1 MKVCLPSSKTKRYL
15 TGMDWVIGALNNISR
30 RSSGRTNDSQIVLEL
45 DGPFDDGRFRSAIA
59 DFVRLFPV
67 LGGVIARDWN
77 LAPYW
82 KMPRPGY
89 APSVPVETETVPE
102 SDLFQA
108 LARSANTDLPRK
120 RQHLAF
126 HVFHIG
132 ERRHFVAM
140 HFDHRLF
147 DARGAEN
154 FLELFHRWYR
164 GEDCGARIAQITLI
178 EPAHLSKW
186 KRKFDAGKLLGQA
199 LRGFMATTP
208 VLFPRPSPLKGRG
221 SKFALVEFGE
231 QESQAITDR
240 AYRDAGF
247 LMFMPYALAAV
258 VQALDAVRKRNGV
271 SGQDYTVSVSVDLRT
286 PDTAATKLFFNHVSF
301 MFFRIP
307 VAVAGNRQQTIE
319 AVRSQMYEQI
329 KIKLPQAIA
338 ESSMLM
344 RILPLS
350 VLSRLMLRP
359 LRGEFASLGFA
370 CVGKGGYA
378 SPEFMEARA
387 ANLFHMPLVPVPP
400 GLGFV
405 VNQFGSRI
413 NVVLSHMDGMF
424 SDEDVRAIQDDVRRG
439 L

>member
-1 MKVCLPSSKTKRYL
+1 MKVCLPFSKTKRYL
-15 TGMDWVIGALNNISR
+15 TGMDWSIAALDDMNR
-30 RSSGRTNDSQIVLEL
+30 RTTGGTNSSQIVLEL
-45 DGPFDDGRFRSAIA
+45 SGPFDDGRFRSAIA
-59 DFVRLFPV
+59 DFVRQFPV
-67 LGGVIARDWN
+67 LGGVVTRDWN

-82 KMPRPGY
+82 KMPRPGC
-89 APSVPVETETVPE
+89 APSVPVKTETVPE

-108 LARSANTDLPRK
+108 LARSANARFPDK

-126 HVFHIG
+126 RVFHTG

-140 HFDHRLF
+140 HFDHLLF

-164 GEDCGARIAQITLI
+164 GEDCDARIAQIALT
-178 EPAHLSKW
+178 ESAHLCKW
-186 KRKFDAGKLLGQA
+186 KRKFEAGKLLVRT
-199 LRGFMATTP
+199 LRAFRETTL
-208 VLFPRPSPLKGRG
+208 VLFRRPLPLKGRG
-221 SKFALVEFGE
+221 FTFALMEFGE
-231 QESQAITDR
+231 RESQAITDR
-240 AYRDAGF
+240 AYREAGF
-247 LMFMPYALAAV
+247 LMFMPYALAVV

-271 SGQDYTVSVSVDLRT
+271 SGQDFLVSVSVDLRT
-286 PDTAATKLFFNHVSF
+286 PDTVAAKLFFNHVSF

-307 VAVAGNRQQTIE
+307 VAVTGNRQQTID

-329 KIKLPQAIA
+329 KSKSPQAMA

-350 VLSRLMLRP
+350 LLSRLILRP

-370 CVGKGGYA
+370 YVGKGGYA
-378 SPEFMEARA
+378 CSEFMEARVT
-387 ANLFHMPLVPVPP
+387 NLFHMPLIPVPP

-405 VNQFGSRI
+405 VNQFGSRV
-413 NVVLSHMDGMF
+413 NVVLSHMDGML
-424 SDEDVRAIQDDVRRG
+424 SDEDVRTIQDDVRRG